1 MIIFNCFKSILKKVG
16 NIKIRVKALN
26 EKRRLI
32 CSGTEPGFFSGE
44 GAPLWN
50 DKIDDWQN
58 KFRFKKTAS
67 KVCNKAVT

>member
-1 MIIFNCFKSILKKVG
+1 MFPTSFSALNQTMIIFNCFKSILKKVG

-32 CSGTEPGFFSGE
+32 CSGTEPGFFFGE

-58 KFRFKKTAS
+58 KF
-67 KVCNKAVT
+67 